1 MENQYKT
8 PSNLQH
14 EEADRGFRKASLN
27 ITFGDI
33 TDNDQKQID
42 SKKVPTYTYHPID
55 LNFIPGTHGFITS
68 GEMPIKSPKSLT
80 SFAKINFNQRASSS
94 SEPRASHET
103 Q

>member
-14 EEADRGFRKASLN
+14 VEVDRGFRKASLN

-33 TDNDQKQID
+33 TEKEQNNLDYR
-42 SKKVPTYTYHPID
+42 KVSGYTYQPID
-55 LNFIPGTHGFITS
+55 FNFIPGTMGFTA
-68 GEMPIKSPKSLT
+68 GEEMLIKSPKSLT

-94 SEPRASHET
+94 SLPRASSSS
-103 Q
+103 